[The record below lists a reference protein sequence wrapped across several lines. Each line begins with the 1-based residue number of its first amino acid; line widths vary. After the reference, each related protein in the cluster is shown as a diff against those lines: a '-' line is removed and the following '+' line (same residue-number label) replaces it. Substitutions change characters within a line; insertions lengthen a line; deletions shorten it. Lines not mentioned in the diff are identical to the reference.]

1 MLSGQLTF
9 FRLPSRWIGG
19 RCVRCPA
26 RTPKNQR
33 CGGDWSVEGLT
44 TTIGQLV
51 QVIFFCFLRPS
62 THFWIHECNQ
72 LLYTPL
78 TNLCLSFK
86 ANAEYWITWQKVTPS
101 LFVLLICRPIQ
112 RVPNHTGV
120 TESFHAFVGHGALS
134 SLLDLRA
141 AGGRCGLWLSWTGW
155 GASPRPQS
163 QALQSEVTLGILGS
177 VLGLFFCV
185 PWYHLDSFGTLG
197 SVIWKDMMQYRARIF
212 DVSIAVLW
220 LLRLPI

>member
-1 MLSGQLTF
+1 MPWSSAKKSTVRRRLIRWGTDDNHWSTGSGH
-9 FRLPSRWIGG
+9 
-19 RCVRCPA
+19 
-26 RTPKNQR
+26 
-33 CGGDWSVEGLT
+33 
-44 TTIGQLV
+44 
-51 QVIFFCFLRPS
+51 FFCFLRPS

-86 ANAEYWITWQKVTPS
+86 ANAECLITWQKVTPS

-177 VLGLFFCV
+177 VLGLFIVF
-185 PWYHLDSFGTLG
+185 PGIIWIHLVHL
-197 SVIWKDMMQYRARIF
+197 
-212 DVSIAVLW
+212 AVW
-220 LLRLPI
+220 FEKTWCNTGQGFSTFRLRCYGC